1 MNKSLEKL
9 KKIQELCIDNNIM
22 ISTAESCTGGYMS
35 KLITDLSGSS
45 KFYNGSIIAYSNKTK
60 TDVLNVPSEVIEK
73 YGAVSRE
80 VAALMSDGAYKAI
93 DCNISISITGI
104 MELDNQ
110 KNSKDTQVFISI
122 KSEKSHIIRHF
133 SLNGSRKDN
142 RENTVN
148 HALDC
153 LYDFIHK
160 NYLVS

>member
-1 MNKSLEKL
+1 MHWWVYVK
-9 KKIQELCIDNNIM
+9 
-22 ISTAESCTGGYMS
+22 A
-35 KLITDLSGSS
+35 ITDLSGSS

-110 KNSKDTQVFISI
+110 KTRKIPKFSYLLNLK
-122 KSEKSHIIRHF
+122 KS
-133 SLNGSRKDN
+133 
-142 RENTVN
+142 
-148 HALDC
+148 
-153 LYDFIHK
+153 Y
-160 NYLVS
+160 Y